1 MRIYISGPMTGLP
14 DLNFPAFRDVL
25 PPSSAPSATKSST
38 RLNSTQNIED
48 AMHEQKGLFA

>member
-14 DLNFPAFRDVL
+14 DLNF

-48 AMHEQKGLFA
+48 AMQEQKGLFA